1 MMPAIVADNIVHGC
15 ILEMD
20 SIERETIVARSLDQE
35 KTPSEQTN
43 SSDEIALT
51 THENSTA
58 SLSAALLR
66 LPQRYFKALLRPSV
80 STFVQD
86 KGQASWSLVWIQL
99 LVWAVLDAA
108 LGVLVNFISRPTTST
123 PFQQFFALATSYG
136 LVVLVPVLF
145 FLLMG
150 IVYLLARSFGGQGT
164 FLEQCNASLYIQAPL
179 GILSKLLALIP
190 GVGRILNFVLSLSAI
205 ALQDFAIMAVH
216 RPSRGKAIA
225 TILIPVV
232 TIGAIAGVA
241 FLFMQ
246 K

>member
-1 MMPAIVADNIVHGC
+1 
-15 ILEMD
+15 MD

-108 LGVLVNFISRPTTST
+108 LGVLVNLISRPTTST

-164 FLEQCNASLYIQAPL
+164 FLEQCNASLAIQAPL

-190 GVGRILNFVLSLSAI
+190 VVGKILNSVFSLYGIVLQVI
-205 ALQDFAIMAVH
+205 VIMAVH
-216 RPSRGKAIA
+216 RLSRGRAIA
-225 TILIPVV
+225 TVFIPVV
-232 TIGAIAGVA
+232 TIGVLAGGV
-241 FLFMQ
+241 FLLMRR
-246 K
+246 